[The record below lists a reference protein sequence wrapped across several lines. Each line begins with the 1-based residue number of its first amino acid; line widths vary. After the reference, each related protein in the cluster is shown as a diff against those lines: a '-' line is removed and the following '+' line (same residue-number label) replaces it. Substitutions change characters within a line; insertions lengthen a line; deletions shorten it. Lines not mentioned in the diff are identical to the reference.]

1 MGWQWSKIMPTSYPL
16 DEGEKRALFGS
27 LEKEV
32 REGSAPLAWRQLH
45 VPPQPRIYSTSP
57 RLALLITYPCV
68 GYTLSIAILSEPL
81 GLLLTGF
88 IVRIPFIYLVIKRW
102 KESQA

>member
-1 MGWQWSKIMPTSYPL
+1 MGRQWSKIMPTSYPLDL

-45 VPPQPRIYSTSP
+45 VPPQPRVSP
-57 RLALLITYPCV
+57 RLALLITYHV
-68 GYTLSIAILSEPL
+68 
-81 GLLLTGF
+81 
-88 IVRIPFIYLVIKRW
+88 
-102 KESQA
+102 